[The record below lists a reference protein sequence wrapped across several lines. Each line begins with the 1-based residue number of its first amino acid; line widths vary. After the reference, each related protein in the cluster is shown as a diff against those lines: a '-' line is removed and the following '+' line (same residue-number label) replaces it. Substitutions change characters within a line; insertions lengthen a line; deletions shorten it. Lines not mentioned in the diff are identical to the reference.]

1 MFLCTAQHFFATRWS
16 RHMSTSLLGRY
27 YNIFDLEMELPGL
40 VLQHADINGD
50 CQAGR
55 DYLRVL
61 LQLEMENPFA

>member
-1 MFLCTAQHFFATRWS
+1 
-16 RHMSTSLLGRY
+16 MSTSLLGRY